1 MRSDRRRYRIRGI
14 TVLRSLNIE
23 NIAVIEK
30 CNIEFDGGFNVLTGE
45 TGAGKSI
52 IIDSINA
59 VTGQRTSKELVRT
72 GCDKAV
78 VSAVFDNVQ
87 QHVIDALAEY
97 GISADDRSVIMQRS
111 ISKDGRNVCR
121 INGST
126 VNVSLLRDIGAML
139 VSIHGQ
145 HDNQALLDPETH
157 CSFIDLYGGRHS
169 GVLDDYRSCYEEFKN
184 VRRQLKALVTDD
196 DEKRRKSELARFS
209 INEISAA
216 NIRPGELAEL
226 TDKRQIMRN
235 AEKLREMLEQTHCLL
250 AGTDDDAGAVSL
262 ASQASQALTATA
274 SILPKSKPL
283 SERLSAASD
292 ELSDIMAE
300 IRELCDTVTFDP
312 GELDQCEQRIDL
324 LTGLIKKYGGSE
336 QAVIDHLTEAERFIA
351 DTESSDER
359 ITELEAESARLE
371 ELLIE
376 KGAVLTAAR
385 RKTAGIFAEKVCDI
399 LKYLEM
405 PNVVFSTNFRQ
416 GTYTANGCDEVEF
429 YISANKGQDAGP
441 LAKVA
446 SGGELSRIMLSIKS
460 VMNLKNDADTLI
472 FDEIDTG
479 ISGKAADKVGR
490 QLKRLSHDRQ
500 VLCVTHL
507 AQIAAAADLHFKISK
522 STKNNNTYTA
532 VHNITGDDRI
542 REIARIMSGG
552 EMTDS
557 LYKSAKELI
566 NDHTS

>member
-78 VSAVFDNVQ
+78 VSAVFDDVQ

-196 DEKRRKSELARFS
+196 DEKRRKLELARFS

-300 IRELCDTVTFDP
+300 IREFCDTVTFDP

-351 DTESSDER
+351 DTESSNER

-542 REIARIMSGG
+542 KEIARIMSGG

>member
-1 MRSDRRRYRIRGI
+1 M
-14 TVLRSLNIE
+14 LRSLNIE

-72 GCDKAV
+72 GCDRAV
-78 VSAVFDNVQ
+78 VSAVFDAVPER
-87 QHVIDALAEY
+87 VIDTLSEY
-97 GISADDRSVIMQRS
+97 GISADDKSIIMQRS

-126 VNVSLLRDIGAML
+126 VNVSFLRDIGAML
-139 VSIHGQ
+139 VNIHGQ
-145 HDNQALLDPETH
+145 HDNQALLDPMTH
-157 CSFIDLYGGRHS
+157 CSFIDLYGGHS

-184 VRRQLKALVTDD
+184 VRRQLKAIVTDD
-196 DEKRRKSELARFS
+196 DEKRRKLDLASFS

-226 TDKRQIMRN
+226 TDKRQIMQN
-235 AEKLREMLEQTHCLL
+235 AEKLREMLEQTHGFL

-262 ASQASQALTATA
+262 ASQASQMLTTA
-274 SILPKSKPL
+274 AGIMPKAKPL

-292 ELSDIMAE
+292 EFSDIMTE
-300 IRELCDTVTFDP
+300 VRELCDSIAFDP
-312 GELDQCEQRIDL
+312 GELDECEQRIDL

-336 QAVIDHLTEAERFIA
+336 QAVLEHMEKAKEFIA
-351 DTESSDER
+351 ATESSDQR
-359 ITELEAESARLE
+359 IAELESNSARLE
-371 ELLIE
+371 EELVQ
-376 KGAVLTAAR
+376 KGAALTAAR
-385 RKTAGIFAEKVCDI
+385 KKAAGKFAENVCDI

-405 PNVVFSTNFRQ
+405 PNVVFSTDFKQ
-416 GTYTANGCDEVEF
+416 GTYTANGCDVVEF

-472 FDEIDTG
+472 FDEIDAG

-552 EMTDS
+552 EMTDN
-557 LYKSAKELI
+557 LYRSAKELI